1 MLQFFP
7 LFLHMDGKRVG
18 FIGNSPDI
26 IAKIR
31 LIQKTPA
38 QIELY
43 ADAPAPELAD
53 FIAQHQLT
61 HYPRAYTPQD
71 LGDTDLRNG
80 GRPPLA
86 FVYFDAP
93 DAGLIAACQQAGIP
107 HCVIDDLAHS
117 AFITPALVDRAPVT
131 VAIGTEGTSPVLA
144 RQIKASIEAQ
154 LPQTL
159 GVIAAKAGQLR
170 EKVARH
176 IAPKDRRA
184 FWRRFFDKLDYRT
197 FTTSEAVVNRVD
209 ALLQHGAADSET
221 AAAPHIWFVGAGPGD
236 PELLT
241 MQARRLLHEADIILH
256 DRLVPQPIL
265 ELGRREAEIIS
276 VGKTAYGASWRQ
288 EDINQLL
295 IDKAAA
301 GKMVIRLKS
310 GDCGVFGRLD
320 EETEAVHRA
329 GIGFSVAAGLTSAN
343 VAAADMGVS
352 LTRRGR
358 NASYR
363 ILTAHDL
370 NGFAEHDW
378 QEMAKG
384 LSAQTFTAAL
394 YMGVRAAPYLSGRLL
409 MYGAAADMAVT
420 ISEHVSR
427 PQTRHIPTTLRH
439 LARDMAER
447 DVTGPAV
454 IFLGLH
460 PHPALAEM
468 PIAPNLKTN
477 QKTDGDYA
485 YASG

>member
-43 ADAPAPELAD
+43 ADAPTPELAD
-53 FIAQHQLT
+53 FITQHQLT
-61 HYPRAYTPQD
+61 HYPRTFTPQD
-71 LGDTDLRNG
+71 LGDTDLRDG
-80 GRPPLA
+80 ARPPLA

-93 DAGLIAACQQAGIP
+93 DAGLIAACQSAGIP

-159 GVIAAKAGQLR
+159 GIIAAKAGQLR
-170 EKVARH
+170 DKVARH
-176 IAPKDRRA
+176 IAPKDRRS
-184 FWRRFFDKLDYRT
+184 FWRRFFDKLDYHS
-197 FTTSEAVVNRVD
+197 FTTPEAVVSRVD
-209 ALLQHGAADSET
+209 ALLQHGTADTET
-221 AAAPHIWFVGAGPGD
+221 ASAPHIWFIGAGPGD

-295 IDKAAA
+295 IEKAAA
-301 GKMVIRLKS
+301 GKMVVRLKS

-320 EETEAVHRA
+320 EETEAVYRA

-343 VAAADMGVS
+343 VAAAEMGVS

-384 LSAQTFTAAL
+384 LSAQNFTAAL

-409 MYGAAADMAVT
+409 MYGAPADMAVT

-427 PQTRHIPTTLRH
+427 PQARHIATTLRH
-439 LARDMAER
+439 LAQDMAEA

-468 PIAPNLKTN
+468 PIVPELKTD
-477 QKTDGDYA
+477 QKIDGDYA